1 MRQSSLWF
9 KKVTIRQHATL
20 RPPRLNGKGDPR
32 SFHAKDTISELVCQM
47 EQGGD
52 ISLPGVPLSGGS
64 DPPQVLP
71 NGGKV
76 V

>member
-9 KKVTIRQHATL
+9 KKITIRQHATP

-32 SFHAKDTISELVCQM
+32 SFHAKDTTSELVCQM

-52 ISLPGVPLSGGS
+52 ISLPGVLLSDSS
-64 DPPQVLP
+64 DPLQVLP
-71 NGGKV
+71 NGSKV